1 MSDPHTSDGDPRL
14 PALLQWRQQ
23 LIASGAVSS
32 STFKEAHVRLVLRSG
47 RRDVE
52 EIRAMLPGSV
62 AEHAED
68 MARFLDELTT
78 DTTEPGPPADE
89 TGAAQA
95 GAAQDVVEPA
105 ETPPPEDATLLREAF
120 APYVFREQT
129 SEPETVALRSVP
141 DPGTGQQAV
150 EIIWPPYQPGDA
162 EPDSFVVYRV
172 VSAEQHKP
180 YSPDRAQFVGATTT
194 ASMRDTQP
202 PTSTV
207 RRYQVWVNI
216 GRSLAEAI
224 AAQPVLHAEGTR
236 PSPVQNLAVGEDSGR
251 VVGQWTVFPGAS
263 AVHIYRIPAED
274 AAGNELQYR
283 IFTGSDNL
291 GGFVDPDAEP
301 GRRYIY
307 RTRCEV
313 VVDGAVRLSEAAQAE
328 VRVFAVLAPVDDLSL
343 IPQDPD
349 STVWDLAWSAPKA
362 GQVLV
367 FRTPEGPSAGAE
379 AAELPETALEQAGL
393 RADTRLTHPISE
405 SLDSD
410 GRRRSVI
417 AGVPWPSGWSRA
429 YFTPVTVLAG
439 RARLGKT
446 ISTVRAGAITDAQLI
461 EYCTKQVLTFAWP
474 EGAAAVS
481 IHLAPKG
488 HDPRMGLSGRFFEIA
503 FEDYHKFG
511 GRQFVNNELPCGG
524 CSLHLAPV
532 AFSAG
537 RRIAGPITTIEYA
550 GLLRL
555 WYSVQID
562 RDRGGHPL
570 RASLTIRAERDV
582 IGSPPFVLINNPDR
596 IPLSI
601 NDGEPVDVAPLNDR
615 GELAEQPAKEFYWSA
630 LRADGS
636 SEAWVANVQGR
647 QGWIRLFAALE
658 AHRLRQL
665 ALLDPPVGALLLGR
679 TQR

>member
-1 MSDPHTSDGDPRL
+1 MSDPNTSDGDPRL

-23 LIASGAVSS
+23 LIASGAVSA

-47 RRDVE
+47 RREVE
-52 EIRAMLPGSV
+52 QIRSMLPGSV

-68 MARFLDELTT
+68 MARVLDELTA
-78 DTTEPGPPADE
+78 DTTEPAPQTDE

-95 GAAQDVVEPA
+95 SAAQDVVERH
-105 ETPPPEDATLLREAF
+105 ETPPGEDATLLPEAF
-120 APYVFREQT
+120 APYVFRAQT
-129 SEPETVALRSVP
+129 SEPETVVLRSVP
-141 DPGTGQQAV
+141 DQGTGGQGV
-150 EIIWPPYQPGDA
+150 EISWPPYQPGDA
-162 EPDSFVVYRV
+162 EPDSFVLYRV

-180 YSPDRAQFVGATTT
+180 YSPDRARFVGATTT
-194 ASMRDTQP
+194 TSMPDTQP

-207 RRYQVWVNI
+207 RRYQVWVNT
-216 GRSLAEAI
+216 GGSLPEAL

-236 PSPVQNLAVGEDSGR
+236 PSPVQNLVIGEDSGQ

-263 AVHIYRIPAED
+263 AVHIYRIPAGD

-283 IFTGSDNL
+283 IFVGSDNL
-291 GGFVDPDAEP
+291 HGFVDPDAEP

-307 RTRCEV
+307 RMRCEV
-313 VVDGAVRLSEAAQAE
+313 VVDGVVRLSEAAQAE
-328 VRVFAVLAPVDDLSL
+328 VRVSAVLAPVDDLSL

-349 STVWDLAWSAPKA
+349 GTVWDLAWSAPKA
-362 GQVLV
+362 GQVLI
-367 FRTPEGPSAGAE
+367 FRTKEGPNAGAE

-393 RADTRLTHPISE
+393 RPDTRLTHPISDN
-405 SLDSD
+405 LDPD
-410 GRRRSVI
+410 GRPRSVI

-429 YFTPVTVLAG
+429 YFTPVTVLDG

-446 ISTVRAGAITDAQLI
+446 ITTVRAGAITDAQLA
-461 EYCTKQVLTFAWP
+461 EYCSRQVLTFAWP

-511 GRQFVNNELPCGG
+511 GRQFVNELPSGG

-537 RRIAGPITTIEYA
+537 RRVSGPITTIEYA

-562 RDRGGHPL
+562 RDRDGHPL

-582 IGSPPFVLINNPDR
+582 IGSPPFVLIHNTDR

-601 NDGEPVDVAPLNDR
+601 NDGEPIDVAPLDER

-630 LRADGS
+630 LRADGP
-636 SEAWVANVQGR
+636 SEVWVANIQGR
-647 QGWIRLFAALE
+647 HGWIRLFASLE

-665 ALLDPPVGALLLGR
+665 ALLDPPVAALQLGR

>member
-1 MSDPHTSDGDPRL
+1 MSDPKISDGDPRL

-23 LIASGAVSS
+23 LIASGAVSA

-52 EIRAMLPGSV
+52 QIRSMLPGSV
-62 AEHAED
+62 AEHAEG
-68 MARFLDELTT
+68 MARVLDELTT
-78 DTTEPGPPADE
+78 ETTEVALPADK
-89 TGAAQA
+89 TGVARASD
-95 GAAQDVVEPA
+95 AQDVVKPP
-105 ETPPPEDATLLREAF
+105 ETPPGEDTTLLREAF

-129 SEPETVALRSVP
+129 SEAETVVLRPVP
-141 DPGTGQQAV
+141 DHRTGEHAV
-150 EIIWPPYQPGDA
+150 EMSWPPYQPGDA

-180 YSPDRAQFVGATTT
+180 YSPDRAQFVGATTNK
-194 ASMRDTQP
+194 SMRDTQP
-202 PTSTV
+202 PTSAV
-207 RRYQVWVNI
+207 RRYQVWVNT
-216 GRSLAEAI
+216 GGSLSEAL
-224 AAQPVLHAEGTR
+224 AAQPVLHAEGAR
-236 PSPVQNLAVGEDSGR
+236 PSPVQNLAIGEDSGR
-251 VVGQWTVFPGAS
+251 VVGQWTVFPGAG
-263 AVHIYRIPAED
+263 AVHIYRIPAGD

-283 IFTGSDNL
+283 IFTGGDNL
-291 GGFVDPDAEP
+291 HGFVDPDAEP

-313 VVDGAVRLSEAAQAE
+313 VVDGTVRLSEAAQAE
-328 VRVFAVLAPVDDLSL
+328 VRVSAQLAPVDDLSL

-362 GQVLV
+362 GAVLI
-367 FRTPEGPSAGAE
+367 FRTKEGPSAGAE

-393 RADTRLTHPISE
+393 LPGTRLAHPISD
-405 SLDSD
+405 SLYPD

-429 YFTPVTVLAG
+429 YFTPVTVLDG

-446 ISTVRAGAITDAQLI
+446 TSTVRAGAITDAQLA

-503 FEDYHKFG
+503 FEDYQKFG
-511 GRQFVNNELPCGG
+511 GRQFVNELPSGG

-537 RRIAGPITTIEYA
+537 RRISGPITTMEYA

-562 RDRGGHPL
+562 RDRAGHPL

-596 IPLSI
+596 IPLSV
-601 NDGEPVDVAPLNDR
+601 NDGEPIDVAPLNDR
-615 GELAEQPAKEFYWSA
+615 GEFAEQPAKEFYWSA
-630 LRADGS
+630 LRADGP
-636 SEAWVANVQGR
+636 SEVWVADIAGR
-647 QGWIRLFAALE
+647 QGWIRLFAGLE

-665 ALLDPPVGALLLGR
+665 ALLDPPVGALQLGR
-679 TQR
+679 TQP

>member
-1 MSDPHTSDGDPRL
+1 MSDPNISDGDPRL
-14 PALLQWRQQ
+14 PALLHWRQQ
-23 LIASGAVSS
+23 LIASGAVSA
-32 STFKEAHVRLVLRSG
+32 STFKEAHIRLVLRSG

-52 EIRAMLPGSV
+52 QIRAMLPGSV
-62 AEHAED
+62 ADHAED
-68 MARFLDELTT
+68 MARFLDELATEE
-78 DTTEPGPPADE
+78 TEPAAPADE
-89 TGAAQA
+89 TGIAQPS
-95 GAAQDVVEPA
+95 AAQDVGEPA
-105 ETPPPEDATLLREAF
+105 TTPAGEDTTLPREAF

-129 SEPETVALRSVP
+129 NEPENVVLGPVL

-150 EIIWPPYQPGDA
+150 EISWPPYQPGA
-162 EPDSFVVYRV
+162 AGPDSFLAYRL

-194 ASMRDTQP
+194 TSMRDMRP

-207 RRYQVWVNI
+207 RRYQVWVNA
-216 GRSLAEAI
+216 GGSLAEAV

-236 PSPVQNLAVGEDSGR
+236 PSPVQNLAIGEDSGR
-251 VVGQWTVFPGAS
+251 VVGQWTIFPGAT
-263 AVHIYRIPAED
+263 AVHIYRIPAEH

-291 GGFVDPDAEP
+291 DGFVDPDAEP
-301 GRRYIY
+301 GQRYIY

-328 VRVFAVLAPVDDLSL
+328 VRVSAVLAGVDDLSL

-362 GQVLV
+362 GQVLI
-367 FRTPEGPSAGAE
+367 FRTKEGPSAGAE
-379 AAELPETALEQAGL
+379 AGELPETALEQAGL
-393 RADTRLTHPISE
+393 RPDTRLTHPISH
-405 SLDSD
+405 SRDPD

-429 YFTPVTVLAG
+429 YFTPVTVLDG
-439 RARLGKT
+439 SARLGRT
-446 ISTVRAGAITDAQLI
+446 ISTVRAGAITDAQLS

-511 GRQFVNNELPCGG
+511 GRQFVNELPSGG

-537 RRIAGPITTIEYA
+537 RRISGPITTIEYA

-555 WYSVQID
+555 WYSVQIECD
-562 RDRGGHPL
+562 RAGQPL
-570 RASLTIRAERDV
+570 RAALTIRADKDV

-601 NDGEPVDVAPLNDR
+601 NDGEPMDVAPLNER

-630 LRADGS
+630 LRADGP
-636 SEAWVANVQGR
+636 SEVWVANIAGR
-647 QGWIRLFAALE
+647 QGWIRLFAGLE
-658 AHRLRQL
+658 AHRLQQL
-665 ALLDPPVGALLLGR
+665 ALLDPPVGALQLSR

>member
-1 MSDPHTSDGDPRL
+1 MSDPNASDGDPRL
-14 PALLQWRQQ
+14 PALLRWRQQ
-23 LIASGAVSS
+23 LIASGAVSA

-52 EIRAMLPGSV
+52 QIRSMLPGSV

-68 MARFLDELTT
+68 MARMLDELTT
-78 DTTEPGPPADE
+78 DTAQPAPPVDE
-89 TGAAQA
+89 TRAAQA
-95 GAAQDVVEPA
+95 SAARDIVEPP
-105 ETPPPEDATLLREAF
+105 ETPPGEDVTLLPEAF

-129 SEPETVALRSVP
+129 SEPETVVLSPIP
-141 DPGTGQQAV
+141 DLATGGQAV
-150 EIIWPPYQPGDA
+150 EISWPPYQPGDA
-162 EPDSFVVYRV
+162 EPDSVVVYRV
-172 VSAEQHKP
+172 VSGEQHKP
-180 YSPDRAQFVGATTT
+180 YSPDRAQIVGVTTT
-194 ASMRDTQP
+194 TSMRDTQP

-207 RRYQVWVNI
+207 RRYQVWVNT
-216 GRSLAEAI
+216 GRSLPETL
-224 AAQPVLHAEGTR
+224 AAQPVLYAEGTR
-236 PSPVQNLAVGEDSGR
+236 PSPVQNLVIAEDSGR
-251 VVGQWTVFPGAS
+251 VVGQWTVFPGVG
-263 AVHIYRIPAED
+263 AVHIYRIPAEE
-274 AAGNELQYR
+274 AAGYELQYR

-291 GGFVDPDAEP
+291 RGFVDPDAEP

-313 VVDGAVRLSEAAQAE
+313 VVDGVVRLSEATQGE
-328 VRVFAVLAPVDDLSL
+328 VRVSAVLAPVDDLSL

-362 GQVLV
+362 GQVLI
-367 FRTPEGPSAGAE
+367 FRTKEGPNADAE
-379 AAELPETALEQAGL
+379 TTELPETALEQAGL
-393 RADTRLTHPISE
+393 RPDTRLTHPIS
-405 SLDSD
+405 DSRDPD

-429 YFTPVTVLAG
+429 YFTPVTVLDG

-446 ISTVRAGAITDAQLI
+446 ISAVRAGAITDAQLT

-511 GRQFVNNELPCGG
+511 GRQFVNELPAGG

-537 RRIAGPITTIEYA
+537 RRISGPITTIEYA

-555 WYSVQID
+555 WYSVRID
-562 RDRGGHPL
+562 RDRAGDPL
-570 RASLTIRAERDV
+570 RASLTIRADRDV
-582 IGSPPFVLINNPDR
+582 IGSPPFVLIHNPDR

-601 NDGEPVDVAPLNDR
+601 NDGEPIDVAPLGER

-630 LRADGS
+630 LRADS
-636 SEAWVANVQGR
+636 PSEVWVANIQGR
-647 QGWIRLFAALE
+647 QGWIRLFASLE

-665 ALLDPPVGALLLGR
+665 ALLDPPVGALQLGR
-679 TQR
+679 SQR

>member
-1 MSDPHTSDGDPRL
+1 MSDPNTSDGDPRL
-14 PALLQWRQQ
+14 TALLHWRQQ
-23 LIASGAVSS
+23 LIASGAVSA

-52 EIRAMLPGSV
+52 QIRSMLPGSV
-62 AEHAED
+62 AEHADD
-68 MARFLDELTT
+68 MARVLDELTA
-78 DTTEPGPPADE
+78 EPAPPADE
-89 TGAAQA
+89 TGVAQA
-95 GAAQDVVEPA
+95 SAAQDAVEPS
-105 ETPPPEDATLLREAF
+105 ETPPDEDTTLLREAF
-120 APYVFREQT
+120 APYVFREQAN
-129 SEPETVALRSVP
+129 EPETVVLRPVP
-141 DPGTGQQAV
+141 DQRTGEQAV
-150 EIIWPPYQPGDA
+150 EMSWPPYQPGDA
-162 EPDSFVVYRV
+162 KPDSIVVYRV
-172 VSAEQHKP
+172 VSAEQLKP
-180 YSPDRAQFVGATTT
+180 YSPDRAQFVGATSTT
-194 ASMRDTQP
+194 SMRDTQP

-207 RRYQVWVNI
+207 RRYQVWVNTA
-216 GRSLAEAI
+216 GSLSEAL

-236 PSPVQNLAVGEDSGR
+236 PNPVRNLAIGEDSGR

-263 AVHIYRIPAED
+263 VVHIYRIPAGD

-283 IFTGSDNL
+283 IFAGSDNL
-291 GGFVDPDAEP
+291 HGFVDPDAEP

-313 VVDGAVRLSEAAQAE
+313 VVDGTVRLSEAAQAE
-328 VRVFAVLAPVDDLSL
+328 VRVSAVLAPVDDLSL

-362 GQVLV
+362 GQVLI
-367 FRTPEGPSAGAE
+367 FRTKEGPSAGAE

-393 RADTRLTHPISE
+393 LPDTRLAHPISD
-405 SLDSD
+405 SLDPD

-429 YFTPVTVLAG
+429 YFTPVTVLDG

-446 ISTVRAGAITDAQLI
+446 ISTVRAGAITDAQLA

-511 GRQFVNNELPCGG
+511 GRQFVNELPSGG

-537 RRIAGPITTIEYA
+537 RRISGPITTIEYA

-555 WYSVQID
+555 WYSVRID
-562 RDRGGHPL
+562 RDRAGHPL

-601 NDGEPVDVAPLNDR
+601 NDGEPIDVAPLDER
-615 GELAEQPAKEFYWSA
+615 GELAEPAAKEFYWSA
-630 LRADGS
+630 LRADGP
-636 SEAWVANVQGR
+636 SEVWVANIQGR
-647 QGWIRLFAALE
+647 QGWIRLFAGLE

-665 ALLDPPVGALLLGR
+665 ALLDPPVGALQLGR
-679 TQR
+679 QR

>member
-1 MSDPHTSDGDPRL
+1 MSDPNTSDGDPRL
-14 PALLQWRQQ
+14 PALLQWRKQ
-23 LIASGAVSS
+23 LIASGAVSA

-52 EIRAMLPGSV
+52 QIRSMLPGSV
-62 AEHAED
+62 AEHADD
-68 MARFLDELTT
+68 MARVLDELTT
-78 DTTEPGPPADE
+78 ETTEPARPADE
-89 TGAAQA
+89 AGVAQA
-95 GAAQDVVEPA
+95 SAAQDLVEPP
-105 ETPPPEDATLLREAF
+105 ETPPGEDTTLLREAF

-129 SEPETVALRSVP
+129 NEPETVVLRPVP
-141 DPGTGQQAV
+141 DQRTGEQAV
-150 EIIWPPYQPGDA
+150 EMSWPPYQPGDA

-172 VSAEQHKP
+172 VSAEQHNP

-194 ASMRDTQP
+194 TSMRDTQP
-202 PTSTV
+202 PASTV
-207 RRYQVWVNI
+207 RRYQVWVNT
-216 GRSLAEAI
+216 GGSLSEAL

-236 PSPVQNLAVGEDSGR
+236 PSPVQNLAIGEDSGR

-263 AVHIYRIPAED
+263 AVHIYRIPAGD

-283 IFTGSDNL
+283 IFAGSDNL
-291 GGFVDPDAEP
+291 HGFVDPDAEP

-313 VVDGAVRLSEAAQAE
+313 VVDGTVRLSEAAQAE
-328 VRVFAVLAPVDDLSL
+328 VRVSAVLAPVDDLSL

-362 GQVLV
+362 GQVLI
-367 FRTPEGPSAGAE
+367 FRTKEGPSAGAE

-393 RADTRLTHPISE
+393 LPDTRLAHPISDG
-405 SLDSD
+405 LDPD

-446 ISTVRAGAITDAQLI
+446 ISTVRAGAITDAQLA
-461 EYCTKQVLTFAWP
+461 EYCTNQVLTFAWP

-511 GRQFVNNELPCGG
+511 GRQFVNELPSGG

-537 RRIAGPITTIEYA
+537 RRISGPITTIEYA

-555 WYSVQID
+555 WYSVHID
-562 RDRGGHPL
+562 RDRAGDPL

-601 NDGEPVDVAPLNDR
+601 NDGEPIDVAPLNER
-615 GELAEQPAKEFYWSA
+615 GELAEQAAKEFYWSA
-630 LRADGS
+630 LRADGP
-636 SEAWVANVQGR
+636 SEVWVANIQGR
-647 QGWIRLFAALE
+647 QGWIRLFASLE

-665 ALLDPPVGALLLGR
+665 ALLDPPVGALQLGR

>member
-1 MSDPHTSDGDPRL
+1 MSDPKISDGDPRL
-14 PALLQWRQQ
+14 PALLRWRQQ
-23 LIASGAVSS
+23 LIASGAVSA

-52 EIRAMLPGSV
+52 QIRSMLPGSV
-62 AEHAED
+62 AEHAEG
-68 MARFLDELTT
+68 MARVLDELTT
-78 DTTEPGPPADE
+78 ENTEAALPADE

-95 GAAQDVVEPA
+95 SAAQDVVEPP
-105 ETPPPEDATLLREAF
+105 ETPPGQDTTLPQQAF

-129 SEPETVALRSVP
+129 SEAETVVLRPVP
-141 DPGTGQQAV
+141 DQRTGEHAV
-150 EIIWPPYQPGDA
+150 EISWPPYQPADT
-162 EPDSFVVYRV
+162 EPDSVVVYRV
-172 VSAEQHKP
+172 VSAEQHNP

-194 ASMRDTQP
+194 TSMRDTQP
-202 PTSTV
+202 PTSAV
-207 RRYQVWVNI
+207 RRYQVWVNT
-216 GRSLAEAI
+216 GGSLSEAL

-236 PSPVQNLAVGEDSGR
+236 PSPVQNLAIGDDSGQ
-251 VVGQWTVFPGAS
+251 VVGQWTVFPGAG
-263 AVHIYRIPAED
+263 AVHIYRIPAGD

-283 IFTGSDNL
+283 IFTGGDNL
-291 GGFVDPDAEP
+291 HGFVDPDAEP

-313 VVDGAVRLSEAAQAE
+313 VVDGTVRLSEAAQAE
-328 VRVFAVLAPVDDLSL
+328 VRVSALLAPVDDLSL

-349 STVWDLAWSAPKA
+349 NTVWDLAWSAPKA
-362 GQVLV
+362 GTVLI
-367 FRTPEGPSAGAE
+367 FRTKEGPSAGAE

-393 RADTRLTHPISE
+393 PPGTRLAHPISD
-405 SLDSD
+405 SLDPD

-429 YFTPVTVLAG
+429 YFTPVTVLDG

-446 ISTVRAGAITDAQLI
+446 TSTVRAGAITDAQLA

-511 GRQFVNNELPCGG
+511 GRQFVNELPSGG

-537 RRIAGPITTIEYA
+537 RRISGPITTMEYA

-562 RDRGGHPL
+562 RDRDGHPL

-601 NDGEPVDVAPLNDR
+601 NDGEPIDVAPLNER
-615 GELAEQPAKEFYWSA
+615 GEFAEQPAKEFYWSA
-630 LRADGS
+630 LRADDP
-636 SEAWVANVQGR
+636 SEVWVANVAGR
-647 QGWIRLFAALE
+647 EGWIRLFASLE

-665 ALLDPPVGALLLGR
+665 ALLDPPVGALQLGW

>member
-1 MSDPHTSDGDPRL
+1 MS
-14 PALLQWRQQ
+14 
-23 LIASGAVSS
+23 
-32 STFKEAHVRLVLRSG
+32 
-47 RRDVE
+47 
-52 EIRAMLPGSV
+52 
-62 AEHAED
+62 
-68 MARFLDELTT
+68 
-78 DTTEPGPPADE
+78 
-89 TGAAQA
+89 
-95 GAAQDVVEPA
+95 
-105 ETPPPEDATLLREAF
+105 
-120 APYVFREQT
+120 
-129 SEPETVALRSVP
+129 
-141 DPGTGQQAV
+141 
-150 EIIWPPYQPGDA
+150 WPPYQPGDA

-172 VSAEQHKP
+172 VSAEQHNP

-194 ASMRDTQP
+194 TSMRDTQP
-202 PTSTV
+202 PASTV
-207 RRYQVWVNI
+207 RRYQVWVNT
-216 GRSLAEAI
+216 GGSLSEAL

-236 PSPVQNLAVGEDSGR
+236 PSPVQNLAIGEDSGR

-263 AVHIYRIPAED
+263 AVHIYRIPAGD

-283 IFTGSDNL
+283 IFAGSDNL
-291 GGFVDPDAEP
+291 HGFVDPDAEP

-313 VVDGAVRLSEAAQAE
+313 VVDGTVRLSEAAQAE
-328 VRVFAVLAPVDDLSL
+328 VRVSAVLAPVDDLSL

-362 GQVLV
+362 GQVLI
-367 FRTPEGPSAGAE
+367 FRTKEGPSAGAE

-393 RADTRLTHPISE
+393 LPDTRLAHPISDG
-405 SLDSD
+405 LDPD

-429 YFTPVTVLAG
+429 YFTPVTVLDG

-446 ISTVRAGAITDAQLI
+446 ISTVRAGAITDAQLA

-474 EGAAAVS
+474 EGGAAVS

-511 GRQFVNNELPCGG
+511 GRQFVNELPSGG

-537 RRIAGPITTIEYA
+537 RRISGPITTIEYA

-555 WYSVQID
+555 WYSVHID
-562 RDRGGHPL
+562 RDRAGDPL

-601 NDGEPVDVAPLNDR
+601 NDGEPIDVAPLNER
-615 GELAEQPAKEFYWSA
+615 GELAEQAAKEFYWSA
-630 LRADGS
+630 LRADGP
-636 SEAWVANVQGR
+636 SEVWVANIQGR
-647 QGWIRLFAALE
+647 QGWIRLFASLE

-665 ALLDPPVGALLLGR
+665 ALLDPPVGALQLGR

>member
-1 MSDPHTSDGDPRL
+1 MSDPNTSDGDPRL

-23 LIASGAVSS
+23 LIASGAVSA

-47 RRDVE
+47 GRDVE
-52 EIRAMLPGSV
+52 QIRAMLPGSV

-68 MARFLDELTT
+68 MARVLDELTT
-78 DTTEPGPPADE
+78 DAGEPARPAD
-89 TGAAQA
+89 GSAAH
-95 GAAQDVVEPA
+95 DVMEPSG
-105 ETPPPEDATLLREAF
+105 EDATLRPEAF
-120 APYVFREQT
+120 APYVLGEQT
-129 SEPETVALRSVP
+129 SEPETVVLHPVP
-141 DPGTGQQAV
+141 DQGSGGQAV
-150 EIIWPPYQPGDA
+150 EISWPPYQPGDA
-162 EPDSFVVYRV
+162 PLVVYRV

-180 YSPDRAQFVGATTT
+180 YSPDRAQLVGVTTT
-194 ASMRDTQP
+194 TSMRDTQP
-202 PTSTV
+202 PASTV
-207 RRYQVWVNI
+207 RRYQVWVNT
-216 GRSLAEAI
+216 GRSLPEAL

-236 PSPVQNLAVGEDSGR
+236 PSPVQNLLIAEDSGR

-263 AVHIYRIPAED
+263 AVHIYRIPVGD
-274 AAGNELQYR
+274 AAGYELQYR
-283 IFTGSDNL
+283 ILTGSDNL
-291 GGFVDPDAEP
+291 RGFVDPDAEA

-313 VVDGAVRLSEAAQAE
+313 VVDGVVRLSEATQAE
-328 VRVFAVLAPVDDLSL
+328 VRVSAVLAPVDDLSL

-349 STVWDLAWSAPKA
+349 STVWDLAWNAPKA
-362 GQVLV
+362 GQVLI
-367 FRTPEGPSAGAE
+367 FRTKEGPSAGAE
-379 AAELPETALEQAGL
+379 TTELPETALEQAGL
-393 RADTRLTHPISE
+393 QPDTRVTHPVSD
-405 SLDSD
+405 SLDPD

-417 AGVPWPSGWSRA
+417 TGVPWPSGWSRA
-429 YFTPVTVLAG
+429 YFTPVTVLDG

-446 ISTVRAGAITDAQLI
+446 ISTVRAAAITDAQLS

-511 GRQFVNNELPCGG
+511 GRQFVNELPSGG

-537 RRIAGPITTIEYA
+537 RRISGPITTIEYA

-555 WYSVQID
+555 WYSVHID
-562 RDRGGHPL
+562 RDRAGHPL
-570 RASLTIRAERDV
+570 RAALTIRAERDV
-582 IGSPPFVLINNPDR
+582 IGSPPFVLIHNTDR

-601 NDGEPVDVAPLNDR
+601 NDGEPVDVAPLNER

-630 LRADGS
+630 LRADGP
-636 SEAWVANVQGR
+636 SEVWVANIQGR
-647 QGWIRLFAALE
+647 QGWIRLFASLE

-665 ALLDPPVGALLLGR
+665 ALLDPPVRALQLGR
-679 TQR
+679 TQP

>member
-1 MSDPHTSDGDPRL
+1 MSDPNISDGDPRL

-23 LIASGAVSS
+23 LIASGAVSA

-47 RRDVE
+47 RRDVDQ
-52 EIRAMLPGSV
+52 IRAMLPGSV

-68 MARFLDELTT
+68 MARVLDELTT
-78 DTTEPGPPADE
+78 DTTDT
-89 TGAAQA
+89 TGAGEPAA
-95 GAAQDVVEPA
+95 GADASAAHGVMEPS
-105 ETPPPEDATLLREAF
+105 ETPPGEGATLQPEAF
-120 APYVFREQT
+120 APYVFSEQT
-129 SEPETVALRSVP
+129 SEPEIVVLHPVP
-141 DPGTGQQAV
+141 GQSGGQAV
-150 EIIWPPYQPGDA
+150 EISWPPYRPGDA
-162 EPDSFVVYRV
+162 EPDALVVYRV

-180 YSPDRAQFVGATTT
+180 YSPDRARFLGAITTT
-194 ASMRDTQP
+194 SMRDTEP
-202 PTSTV
+202 LTSTV
-207 RRYQVWVNI
+207 RRYQVWVNT
-216 GRSLAEAI
+216 GGSLSEAL
-224 AAQPVLHAEGTR
+224 AAQPVLHAEATR
-236 PSPVQNLAVGEDSGR
+236 PSPVQNLVIAEDSGR
-251 VVGQWTVFPGAS
+251 VMGQWTVFPGTS
-263 AVHIYRIPAED
+263 AVHIYRIPAGD
-274 AAGNELQYR
+274 AAGHELQYR

-291 GGFVDPDAEP
+291 RGFVDPDAEP

-313 VVDGAVRLSEAAQAE
+313 VVDGVVRLSEAAQAE
-328 VRVFAVLAPVDDLSL
+328 VRVSAVLAPIDDLSL

-349 STVWDLAWSAPKA
+349 STVWDLAWNAPKA
-362 GQVLV
+362 GQVLI
-367 FRTPEGPSAGAE
+367 FRTKEGPSAGAE
-379 AAELPETALEQAGL
+379 TTELPETALEQAGL
-393 RADTRLTHPISE
+393 NPDTRLTHPISD
-405 SLDSD
+405 SLDPD

-417 AGVPWPSGWSRA
+417 TGVPWPSGWSRA
-429 YFTPVTVLAG
+429 YFTPVTVLDG

-446 ISTVRAGAITDAQLI
+446 ISAVRAGAITDAQLT

-511 GRQFVNNELPCGG
+511 GRQFVNELPSGG

-537 RRIAGPITTIEYA
+537 RRISGPITTIEYA

-555 WYSVQID
+555 WYSVHID
-562 RDRGGHPL
+562 RDPADHPL

-582 IGSPPFVLINNPDR
+582 IGSPPFVLIHNTDR

-601 NDGEPVDVAPLNDR
+601 NDGEPIDVAPLNER

-630 LRADGS
+630 LRAEGPSDV
-636 SEAWVANVQGR
+636 WVANIQGR
-647 QGWIRLFAALE
+647 QGWIRLFASLE
-658 AHRLRQL
+658 KHRLRQL
-665 ALLDPPVGALLLGR
+665 ALLDPPVRALQLGR

>member
-1 MSDPHTSDGDPRL
+1 MSDPNTSDGDPRL

-23 LIASGAVSS
+23 LIASGAVSA

-52 EIRAMLPGSV
+52 QIRAMLPGSV

-68 MARFLDELTT
+68 MVRVLEEQTT
-78 DTTEPGPPADE
+78 DTTEPAAE
-89 TGAAQA
+89 ESGATYDST
-95 GAAQDVVEPA
+95 AQDVGESPDTAPA
-105 ETPPPEDATLLREAF
+105 KDATLLPEAF
-120 APYVFREQT
+120 ASYVFREQT
-129 SEPETVALRSVP
+129 SEPETVMLRPVP
-141 DPGTGQQAV
+141 DQGTGGPV
-150 EIIWPPYQPGDA
+150 EISWPPYQPGHA

-172 VSAEQHKP
+172 VSAEHHRP
-180 YSPDRAQFVGATTT
+180 YSPDRAQFVGVTSTT
-194 ASMRDTQP
+194 SMRDTRH
-202 PTSTV
+202 PTSIV
-207 RRYQVWVNI
+207 RCYQVWVNT
-216 GRSLAEAI
+216 GRSLPEAL
-224 AAQPVLHAEGTR
+224 AAQPVLHAEGSR
-236 PSPVQNLAVGEDSGR
+236 PSPVQNLVISEDSGQ

-263 AVHIYRIPAED
+263 AVHIYRIPAGN
-274 AAGNELQYR
+274 AAGYELPYR
-283 IFTGSDNL
+283 IFTDSDNL
-291 GGFVDPDAEP
+291 RGFVDSDAEP

-307 RTRCEV
+307 RMRCEA
-313 VVDGAVRLSEAAQAE
+313 VVDGVVRLSEAAQAE
-328 VRVFAVLAPVDDLSL
+328 IQVSAVLAPVDDLSL

-349 STVWDLAWSAPKA
+349 SAVLDLAWSAPKT
-362 GQVLV
+362 GQVLI
-367 FRTPEGPSAGAE
+367 FRTKEGPSAGAE

-393 RADTRLTHPISE
+393 RPDTRLTHPISH
-405 SLDSD
+405 SVDPD
-410 GRRRSVI
+410 GRLRSVM

-429 YFTPVTVLAG
+429 YFTPVTVLDG

-446 ISTVRAGAITDAQLI
+446 ILTVRAGAITDAQLT

-511 GRQFVNNELPCGG
+511 GRQFVNELPVGG

-537 RRIAGPITTIEYA
+537 RRISGPITTIEYA

-562 RDRGGHPL
+562 RNRAGHPL

-582 IGSPPFVLINNPDR
+582 IGSPPFVLIHNTDR

-601 NDGEPVDVAPLNDR
+601 NDGEPIDVAPLDER
-615 GELAEQPAKEFYWSA
+615 GELVEQPAKELYWSA
-630 LRADGS
+630 LRADGP
-636 SEAWVANVQGR
+636 SEVWVANVQGR
-647 QGWIRLFAALE
+647 EGWIRLFASLG

-665 ALLDPPVGALLLGR
+665 ALLDPPVDALQLGR

>member
-1 MSDPHTSDGDPRL
+1 MSDPNPSDGDPRL

-23 LIASGAVSS
+23 LIASGAVSA

-47 RRDVE
+47 RRDVAQ
-52 EIRAMLPGSV
+52 IRSMLPGSV
-62 AEHAED
+62 AEHAEG
-68 MARFLDELTT
+68 MARVLDDLTT
-78 DTTEPGPPADE
+78 ETTEAALPADE
-89 TGAAQA
+89 TGVAQA
-95 GAAQDVVEPA
+95 SAVQDVVEPPEA
-105 ETPPPEDATLLREAF
+105 PPGDDTTLPRQAF

-129 SEPETVALRSVP
+129 SEVETVVLRAVH
-141 DPGTGQQAV
+141 DQRTGEQAV
-150 EIIWPPYQPGDA
+150 EMSWPPYQPGDA

-194 ASMRDTQP
+194 TSTRDTQP
-202 PTSTV
+202 PTSKV
-207 RRYQVWVNI
+207 RRYQVWVNT
-216 GRSLAEAI
+216 GGSPSEAL

-236 PSPVQNLAVGEDSGR
+236 PSPVQNLAIGEDSGR

-263 AVHIYRIPAED
+263 AVHIYRIPAGD

-283 IFTGSDNL
+283 IFTGGDNL
-291 GGFVDPDAEP
+291 HGFVDPDAEP

-313 VVDGAVRLSEAAQAE
+313 VVDGTVRLSEAAQAE
-328 VRVFAVLAPVDDLSL
+328 VRVSALLAPVDDLSL

-349 STVWDLAWSAPKA
+349 STVWDLAWTAPKA
-362 GQVLV
+362 GTVLI
-367 FRTPEGPSAGAE
+367 FRTKEGPSAGAE

-393 RADTRLTHPISE
+393 LPGTRLAHPISD
-405 SLDSD
+405 SLDPD

-429 YFTPVTVLAG
+429 YFTPVTVLDG

-446 ISTVRAGAITDAQLI
+446 TSTVRAGAITDAQLA
-461 EYCTKQVLTFAWP
+461 EYCTKQVLMFAWP

-488 HDPRMGLSGRFFEIA
+488 HDPRLGLSGRFFEIA

-511 GRQFVNNELPCGG
+511 GRQFVNELPSGG

-537 RRIAGPITTIEYA
+537 RRISGPITTIEYA

-562 RDRGGHPL
+562 RDRAGQPL

-582 IGSPPFVLINNPDR
+582 IGSPPFVLINNSDR

-601 NDGEPVDVAPLNDR
+601 NDGEPIDVAPLNER
-615 GELAEQPAKEFYWSA
+615 GELAEQPAKEFYCSA
-630 LRADGS
+630 LRADGP
-636 SEAWVANVQGR
+636 SEVWVADIQGR
-647 QGWIRLFAALE
+647 QGWIRLFASLE

-665 ALLDPPVGALLLGR
+665 ALLDPPVGALQLGW

>member
-1 MSDPHTSDGDPRL
+1 MSDPNTSDGDPRL

-23 LIASGAVSS
+23 LIASGAVSA
-32 STFKEAHVRLVLRSG
+32 STFKEAHLRLVLRSG

-52 EIRAMLPGSV
+52 QIRAMLPGSV

-78 DTTEPGPPADE
+78 EQTAPARPADE
-89 TGAAQA
+89 TRTAQPSPVP
-95 GAAQDVVEPA
+95 DVGEPPT
-105 ETPPPEDATLLREAF
+105 TPPGEDTTLPREAF

-129 SEPETVALRSVP
+129 NEPENVVLRPVLDP
-141 DPGTGQQAV
+141 DTGQQSV
-150 EIIWPPYQPGDA
+150 EVSWPAYQPGEA
-162 EPDSFVVYRV
+162 GPDSFVVYRL
-172 VSAEQHKP
+172 VSAEQHQP

-194 ASMRDTQP
+194 TSMRDIQP

-207 RRYQVWVNI
+207 RRYQIWVNA
-216 GRSLAEAI
+216 GGSLAEAL
-224 AAQPVLHAEGTR
+224 AAQPVLHADGTR
-236 PSPVQNLAVGEDSGR
+236 PSPVQNLAIGEDSGR

-291 GGFVDPDAEP
+291 HGFVDPDAEP
-301 GRRYIY
+301 GRSYIY

-328 VRVFAVLAPVDDLSL
+328 VRVAAVPSPVDDLSL

-362 GQVLV
+362 GQVLI
-367 FRTPEGPSAGAE
+367 FRTKEGPSAGAQ

-393 RADTRLTHPISE
+393 RPDARLTHPISH
-405 SLDSD
+405 SHDPD

-429 YFTPVTVLAG
+429 YFTPVTVLDG
-439 RARLGKT
+439 WARLGKT
-446 ISTVRAGAITDAQLI
+446 ISTVRAGAITDAQLS

-474 EGAAAVS
+474 DGAAAVS

-511 GRQFVNNELPCGG
+511 GRQFVNELPSGG
-524 CSLHLAPV
+524 CALHLAPV

-537 RRIAGPITTIEYA
+537 RRISGPITTIEYA

-555 WYSVQID
+555 WYSVQIE
-562 RDRGGHPL
+562 RDRAGQPL
-570 RASLTIRAERDV
+570 RAALTIRAERDV

-601 NDGEPVDVAPLNDR
+601 NDGEPMDVAPLNEH

-630 LRADGS
+630 LRADGP
-636 SEAWVANVQGR
+636 SEVWVADIHAR
-647 QGWIRLFAALE
+647 QGWIRLFAGLE

-665 ALLDPPVGALLLGR
+665 ALLDPPVGALQLGR
-679 TQR
+679 TPQ

>member
-1 MSDPHTSDGDPRL
+1 MSDPNTTEGDPRL
-14 PALLQWRQQ
+14 PALLQWRQE
-23 LIASGAVSS
+23 LIASGAASA

-52 EIRAMLPGSV
+52 QIRAMLPGSV
-62 AEHAED
+62 GEHAED
-68 MARFLDELTT
+68 MARILEELTT
-78 DTTEPGPPADE
+78 GTTLTAGDGPD
-89 TGAAQA
+89 AQHA
-95 GAAQDVVEPA
+95 LERP
-105 ETPPPEDATLLREAF
+105 ETPPGEDATLPAEEF
-120 APYVFREQT
+120 AAYVFREQRGD
-129 SEPETVALRSVP
+129 PETIVLRPVP
-141 DPGTGQQAV
+141 DRGTGQAV
-150 EIIWPPYQPGDA
+150 EISWPPYQPGDA

-172 VSAEQHKP
+172 VSAERHQP

-194 ASMRDTQP
+194 TSMRDGQP
-202 PTSTV
+202 PASPV
-207 RRYQVWVNI
+207 RRYQVWVNS
-216 GRSLAEAI
+216 GGSLAEAL

-236 PSPVQNLAVGEDSGR
+236 PSPVQNFAIGDDSGR

-263 AVHIYRIPAED
+263 AVHVYRIPAED
-274 AAGNELQYR
+274 ATGNELQYR

-291 GGFVDPDAEP
+291 HGFVDTEAEP
-301 GRRYIY
+301 GRRYVY
-307 RTRCEV
+307 RARCEV
-313 VVDGAVRLSEAAQAE
+313 VVDGVVRLSEAAQAE
-328 VRVFAVLAPVDDLSL
+328 VVVSAVLAPVEDLSL
-343 IPQDPD
+343 IPQDSD
-349 STVWDLAWSAPKA
+349 STVWDLAWTAPKA
-362 GQVLV
+362 GQVLI
-367 FRTPEGPSAGAE
+367 FRTQEGPGAGAE

-393 RADTRLTHPISE
+393 RPDTRLTHPISD
-405 SLDSD
+405 SLDPH

-417 AGVPWPSGWSRA
+417 AGVPWPTGWSRS
-429 YFTPVTVLAG
+429 YFTPVTVLGG

-446 ISTVRAGAITDAQLI
+446 ISTVRAGAITDAQLT

-511 GRQFVNNELPCGG
+511 GRQFVNELPPGG

-537 RRIAGPITTIEYA
+537 RRISGPITTIEYA

-562 RDRGGHPL
+562 RDRAGHPL
-570 RASLTIRAERDV
+570 RALLTTRTERDV
-582 IGSPPFVLINNPDR
+582 IGSPPFVLVNNPDR

-601 NDGEPVDVAPLNDR
+601 NDGEPVDVAPLNER

-630 LRADGS
+630 LRADDP
-636 SEAWVANVQGR
+636 SEVWVANIAGR
-647 QGWIRLFAALE
+647 QGWIRLFASLE

-665 ALLDPPVGALLLGR
+665 ALLDPPVGELHLGR

>member
-1 MSDPHTSDGDPRL
+1 MSDPNTTDGDPRL

-23 LIASGAVSS
+23 LIASGAVSAS
-32 STFKEAHVRLVLRSG
+32 SFKEAHVRMVLRSG

-52 EIRAMLPGSV
+52 QIRAMLPGSV

-78 DTTEPGPPADE
+78 DTTEPEPPAEE

-95 GAAQDVVEPA
+95 SAAQDVPERP
-105 ETPPPEDATLLREAF
+105 ETPPGEDTTLEREAF

-129 SEPETVALRSVP
+129 SEPETIVLRPVP
-141 DPGTGQQAV
+141 DQGTGQQAV
-150 EIIWPPYQPGDA
+150 EISWPPYQPGYADA
-162 EPDSFVVYRV
+162 DSFVVYRV

-180 YSPDRAQFVGATTT
+180 YSPDRAQFVGSTTT
-194 ASMRDTQP
+194 TSMRDAEP
-202 PTSTV
+202 PASAV
-207 RRYQVWVNI
+207 RRYQVWVNT
-216 GRSLAEAI
+216 GGSRAEALG
-224 AAQPVLHAEGTR
+224 AQPVLHAEGTR
-236 PSPVQNLAVGEDSGR
+236 PSRVQNFAIAEDSGR
-251 VVGQWTVFPGAS
+251 VVGQWTAFPGAS
-263 AVHIYRIPAED
+263 AVHIYRIPAEN
-274 AAGNELQYR
+274 AAGNEVQYR

-291 GGFVDPDAEP
+291 HGFVDSDPEP
-301 GRRYIY
+301 GGRYIY

-313 VVDGAVRLSEAAQAE
+313 VVDDAVRLSEAAQAE
-328 VRVFAVLAPVDDLSL
+328 VRVSAVLATVDDLSL

-349 STVWDLAWSAPKA
+349 GTVWDLAWSAPKA
-362 GQVLV
+362 GQALI
-367 FRTPEGPSAGAE
+367 FRTKEGPSAGAE

-393 RADTRLTHPISE
+393 RPDTRLTHPISD
-405 SLDSD
+405 SLDAD
-410 GRRRSVI
+410 GRRRSVV
-417 AGVPWPSGWSRA
+417 AGVPWPTGWSRA
-429 YFTPVTVLAG
+429 YFTPVTVLDG

-446 ISTVRAGAITDAQLI
+446 ISTVRAGAITDAQLT

-474 EGAAAVS
+474 DGAAAVS

-511 GRQFVNNELPCGG
+511 GRQFVNELPSGG

-562 RDRGGHPL
+562 RDRADHPL

-601 NDGEPVDVAPLNDR
+601 NDGEPIDVAPLNER
-615 GELAEQPAKEFYWSA
+615 GELAERPAKEFYWSA
-630 LRADGS
+630 LRADGP
-636 SEAWVANVQGR
+636 SEVWAGNIQGR
-647 QGWIRLFAALE
+647 HGWIRLFASLE
-658 AHRLRQL
+658 AYRLRQL
-665 ALLDPPVGALLLGR
+665 ALLDPPVGALQLSR
-679 TQR
+679 AQR

>member
-1 MSDPHTSDGDPRL
+1 MSDPNTSDGDPRL

-23 LIASGAVSS
+23 LIASGAVSA

-52 EIRAMLPGSV
+52 QIRAMLPGSV

-68 MARFLDELTT
+68 MARVLDELTT
-78 DTTEPGPPADE
+78 DAS
-89 TGAAQA
+89 AAHY
-95 GAAQDVVEPA
+95 VVEPS
-105 ETPPPEDATLLREAF
+105 ETPPGENATLLPEAF
-120 APYVFREQT
+120 ASYVFREQT
-129 SEPETVALRSVP
+129 SEPETVVLSPVT
-141 DPGTGQQAV
+141 DQGVGGQAV
-150 EIIWPPYQPGDA
+150 EISWSPYQPGDA
-162 EPDSFVVYRV
+162 EPDSVVVYRV
-172 VSAEQHKP
+172 ISDEQRKP
-180 YSPDRAQFVGATTT
+180 YSPDRAQFVGVTTT
-194 ASMRDTQP
+194 TSMRDTQP

-207 RRYQVWVNI
+207 RRYQVWVNT
-216 GRSLAEAI
+216 GRSLPEAL

-236 PSPVQNLAVGEDSGR
+236 PSPVQNLVIAEDSGR
-251 VVGQWTVFPGAS
+251 VVGQWTVFPGVS
-263 AVHIYRIPAED
+263 AVHIYRIPAGD
-274 AAGNELQYR
+274 AAGYELQYR
-283 IFTGSDNL
+283 IFTGGDNL
-291 GGFVDPDAEP
+291 RGFVDPDAEP

-313 VVDGAVRLSEAAQAE
+313 VVDGVVRLSEAAQGE
-328 VRVFAVLAPVDDLSL
+328 VRVSAVLAPVDDLSL

-362 GQVLV
+362 GQVLI
-367 FRTPEGPSAGAE
+367 FRTKEGPSAGAE
-379 AAELPETALEQAGL
+379 TTELPETALEQAGL
-393 RADTRLTHPISE
+393 RPDTRLTHPISD
-405 SLDSD
+405 SLDPD

-417 AGVPWPSGWSRA
+417 TGVPWPSGWSRA
-429 YFTPVTVLAG
+429 YFTPVTVLDG

-446 ISTVRAGAITDAQLI
+446 ISTVRAGAITDAQLT

-503 FEDYHKFG
+503 FEDYHRFG
-511 GRQFVNNELPCGG
+511 GRQFVNELPAGG

-537 RRIAGPITTIEYA
+537 RRISGPITTIEYA

-555 WYSVQID
+555 WYSVHID
-562 RDRGGHPL
+562 RDRTGHPL

-582 IGSPPFVLINNPDR
+582 IGSPPFVLIHNTDR

-601 NDGEPVDVAPLNDR
+601 NDGEPIDVAPLDER
-615 GELAEQPAKEFYWSA
+615 GDLAEQPAKEFYWSA
-630 LRADGS
+630 LRADS
-636 SEAWVANVQGR
+636 PSDVWVANVQGR
-647 QGWIRLFAALE
+647 QGWIRLFASLE

-665 ALLDPPVGALLLGR
+665 ALLDPPIAALQLGR